1 MVNKDSFNR
10 IMFMNQTPESQF
22 PIEISVTEVKQRL
35 DSGDIVLID
44 CREQS
49 EYDQC
54 RIDGS
59 VFMPMNEIPE
69 KLDVL
74 EPHRG
79 KQIVV
84 HCHLGGRSMKVTQYL
99 RGQGFDKAQNMA
111 GGIDAWSVEVDP
123 KVERD

>member
-1 MVNKDSFNR
+1 
-10 IMFMNQTPESQF
+10 MNQTPESQF
-22 PIEISVTEVKQRL
+22 PIEISVTEAKQRL
-35 DSGDIVLID
+35 DSDDIVLVD

-49 EYDQC
+49 EYDHC
-54 RIDGS
+54 RIDGA
-59 VFMPMNEIPE
+59 VLIPMNEIPE
-69 KLDVL
+69 KLDML
-74 EPHRG
+74 EPHRD

-123 KVERD
+123 EVERY

>member
-1 MVNKDSFNR
+1 MADKDSFNR

-22 PIEISVTEVKQRL
+22 PIEISVTEVKQLL

-59 VFMPMNEIPE
+59 MLIPMNETPE
-69 KLDVL
+69 KLDLL
-74 EPHRG
+74 EPHRD
-79 KQIVV
+79 KQIIV
-84 HCHLGGRSMKVTQYL
+84 HCHLGGRSMRVTQYL
-99 RGQGFDKAQNMA
+99 RGQGFEKAQNMA

-123 KVERD
+123 EVERY

>member
-22 PIEISVTEVKQRL
+22 PIEISVTEVKQLL
-35 DSGDIVLID
+35 DSGEIVLID
-44 CREQS
+44 CREQN
-49 EYDQC
+49 EYDHC
-54 RIDGS
+54 RIDRS
-59 VFMPMNEIPE
+59 VLIPMNDVPA
-69 KLDVL
+69 KLDLL
-74 EPHRG
+74 EPHRE

-123 KVERD
+123 EVARY

>member
-1 MVNKDSFNR
+1 
-10 IMFMNQTPESQF
+10 
-22 PIEISVTEVKQRL
+22 
-35 DSGDIVLID
+35 
-44 CREQS
+44 
-49 EYDQC
+49 
-54 RIDGS
+54 
-59 VFMPMNEIPE
+59 MPMNEIPE

-123 KVERD
+123 KVERY

>member
-1 MVNKDSFNR
+1 MADKDSFNR

-22 PIEISVTEVKQRL
+22 PIEISVTEVKQLL
-35 DSGDIVLID
+35 DSGEIVLID
-44 CREQS
+44 CREQN
-49 EYDQC
+49 EYDHC
-54 RIDGS
+54 RIDRS
-59 VFMPMNEIPE
+59 VLIPMNDVPA
-69 KLDVL
+69 KLDLL
-74 EPHRG
+74 EPHRE

-123 KVERD
+123 EVAQY

>member
-1 MVNKDSFNR
+1 MADKDSFNR

-22 PIEISVTEVKQRL
+22 PIEISVTEVKQLL
-35 DSGDIVLID
+35 DSGEIVLID
-44 CREQS
+44 CREQN
-49 EYDQC
+49 EYDHC
-54 RIDGS
+54 RIDRS
-59 VFMPMNEIPE
+59 VLIPMNDVPV
-69 KLDVL
+69 KLDLL
-74 EPHRG
+74 EPHRE

-123 KVERD
+123 EVARY

>member
-1 MVNKDSFNR
+1 
-10 IMFMNQTPESQF
+10 MNQTPESTF
-22 PIEISVTEVKQRL
+22 PIEISVTEVKRLL
-35 DSGDIVLID
+35 DSGDLLLID

-59 VFMPMNEIPE
+59 VLIPMNETPE
-69 KLDVL
+69 KLDSL
-74 EPHRG
+74 KPHQD
-79 KQIVV
+79 KQIVI

-99 RGQGFDKAQNMA
+99 RDQGFDKAQNMA

-123 KVERD
+123 SVARY

>member
-22 PIEISVTEVKQRL
+22 PIEISVTEAKQRL
-35 DSGDIVLID
+35 DSGGIVLVD

-49 EYDQC
+49 EYDHC
-54 RIDGS
+54 RIDGA
-59 VFMPMNEIPE
+59 VLIPMNEIPE
-69 KLDVL
+69 KLDML
-74 EPHRG
+74 EPHRD
-79 KQIVV
+79 KQVVV

-99 RGQGFDKAQNMA
+99 RTQGFDKAQNMA

-123 KVERD
+123 EVERY

>member
-22 PIEISVTEVKQRL
+22 PIEISVTEAKQRL
-35 DSGDIVLID
+35 DSDDIVLVD

-49 EYDQC
+49 EYDHC
-54 RIDGS
+54 RIDGA
-59 VFMPMNEIPE
+59 VLIPMNEIPE
-69 KLDVL
+69 KLDML
-74 EPHRG
+74 EPHRD
-79 KQIVV
+79 KQIVI

-99 RGQGFDKAQNMA
+99 RAQGFDKVQNMA

-123 KVERD
+123 EVERY